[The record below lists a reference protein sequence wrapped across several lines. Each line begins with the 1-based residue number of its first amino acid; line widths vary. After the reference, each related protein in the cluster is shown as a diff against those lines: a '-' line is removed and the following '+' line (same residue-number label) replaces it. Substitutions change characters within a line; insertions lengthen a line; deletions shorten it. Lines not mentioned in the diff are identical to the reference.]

1 MTDDARETLLLP
13 FETGRL
19 AVPGTGTLLFLRARP
34 GRWPADWRMP
44 DLTAVQSF
52 APLAQALA
60 RQGVTT
66 MPLADARGGHALVLA
81 LPPRQRE
88 EARALLAEAVAQAEP
103 GALVVAAAANNEG
116 ARTIEADLAGLIGP
130 VESLSKNKAR
140 VFWGRTEAVDAGL
153 LAEWRML
160 DAPRAI
166 GDGRFWSRPGLFAW
180 DRIDAGSALLAEV
193 LPETLSG
200 HGADLGA
207 GFGYLAAQI
216 LKRCARVKALDL
228 YEAEKRAL
236 DLAEHNLADETRPL
250 RFFWADVTAGL
261 ADRYD
266 FIVTNPPFHT
276 GRADRADLGQAF
288 IERAAQALVPG
299 GRLVLVANRH
309 LPYEAVLQKH
319 FAEIQTLADRQGYKV
334 ILARRAGR

>member
-1 MTDDARETLLLP
+1 MSDDARETLMLP
-13 FETGRL
+13 FETGRI
-19 AVPGTGTLLFLRARP
+19 AVPAEGRILFLRARP
-34 GRWPADWRMP
+34 GRWPAALRKP

-52 APLAQALA
+52 APLAAALTRDGIA
-60 RQGVTT
+60 TQ
-66 MPLADARGGHALVLA
+66 PLADSGTAARLVLA

-116 ARTIEADLAGLIGP
+116 ARTIEADLASLIGP
-130 VESLSKNKAR
+130 VDSLSKNKAR
-140 VFWGRTEAVDAGL
+140 VFWGRTDDVDTGL
-153 LAEWRML
+153 LAAWRML
-160 DAPRAI
+160 DAPRPI
-166 GDGRFWSRPGLFAW
+166 EDGRFWSRPGLFAW

-193 LPETLSG
+193 MPETLAG
-200 HGADLGA
+200 RGADLGA
-207 GFGYLAAQI
+207 GFGYLSAQV
-216 LKRCARVKALDL
+216 LARCPRVKAMDL

-266 FIVTNPPFHT
+266 FIVSNPPFHT
-276 GRADRADLGQAF
+276 GRADRTDLGQAF
-288 IERAAQALVPG
+288 LERAAEALVPG
-299 GRLVLVANRH
+299 GRLVIVANRH
-309 LPYEAVLQKH
+309 LPYEAVLRKH
-319 FAEIQTLADRQGYKV
+319 FAEIETLADRQGYKV